1 MGLTNEETTGKQ
13 VDDYWCRCKISL
25 THALRY
31 VKALVHKIVIFP
43 FMVLDFQGSNNVQ
56 TVKMVPLAAA
66 AKNMHVAHTY
76 ILFTI
81 VNG

>member
-1 MGLTNEETTGKQ
+1 MTNEETTGKQ
-13 VDDYWCRCKISL
+13 VDHWYRCKILL

>member
-1 MGLTNEETTGKQ
+1 MRLTNEETTGKQ
-13 VDDYWCRCKISL
+13 VDHWCRCKISL
-25 THALRY
+25 THALQY